1 MHRDI
6 KCQNVFIT
14 KQGIIKIGYF
24 GIARVLKNTIDV
36 SKSMVGTP
44 YYLSPE
50 IIEGK
55 PYSFK
60 SDIWSL
66 GIMLYE
72 MCALKPPFEGMNMHF
87 LAMKNVRG
95 QFRQIPPHFSY
106 ELRELIN

>member
-1 MHRDI
+1 LHRDI

-14 KQGIIKIGYF
+14 KQGIIKIGDF

-72 MCALKPPFEGMNMHF
+72 ICALKPPFEGMNMHF
-87 LAMKNVRG
+87 LAMNIVRG
-95 QFRQIPPHFSY
+95 KFR
-106 ELRELIN
+106 